1 MDTPTPQTPDHE
13 GRPAPASTP
22 APVEPLMGLAS
33 FVQMAA
39 LRPHLEAALKR
50 WMREQR
56 HDPDQYYPQ
65 ATWQAFSTAMQNHP
79 LP

>member
-1 MDTPTPQTPDHE
+1 
-13 GRPAPASTP
+13 
-22 APVEPLMGLAS
+22 MGLAS

-56 HDPDQYYPQ
+56 HDADQYYPQ
-65 ATWQAFSTAMQNHP
+65 ATWQAFYTAMSQHP